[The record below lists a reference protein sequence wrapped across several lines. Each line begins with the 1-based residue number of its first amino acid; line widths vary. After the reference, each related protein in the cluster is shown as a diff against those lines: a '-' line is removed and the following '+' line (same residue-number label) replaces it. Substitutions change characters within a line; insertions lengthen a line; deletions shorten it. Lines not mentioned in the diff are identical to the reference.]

1 MTKSQKIK
9 IFVKAYDKYRIIEDD
24 ADLRKNKLT
33 VPEYR
38 VVAEGLKFLSTID
51 DKVFITFMSGVA
63 KWFESNGFKVVKEG
77 NSVNYQ
83 ISIA

>member
-24 ADLRKNKLT
+24 ADLRKNKLSLSDYYE
-33 VPEYR
+33 VGEC
-38 VVAEGLKFLSTID
+38 LKSLSRID
-51 DKVFITFMSGVA
+51 DKVFHTIMSGVA
-63 KWFESNGFKVVKEG
+63 KWFEGNGFKVVKDE
-77 NSVNYQ
+77 NNVNYQ